1 MLGRTNLI
9 KFPWLQAARAMGA
22 QCGRTLLLVLAL
34 MLFQA
39 RIAACCITCGVEC
52 SNLKIL
58 AWHRKLLP
66 WKSIEIPHIPR
77 QPWRLPGR
85 HLSEKFEL
93 KTCKGSNMFQ
103 HFLLA
108 LALILCAGV
117 CDGPKAA
124 NRCAGVGHLPFCS
137 VGVVSLSD
145 SDGVV
150 TATWTSTWTALA
162 AALLYCWNQ
171 GVDNAHGRSCSS
183 EHRDLAVEKP
193 SVALQFWLLRF
204 RSHCDLMAIGYNIGI
219 TSESLRNSQLPNFQR
234 GTCPNIQSQDGW
246 VALISCELMGG

>member
-1 MLGRTNLI
+1 
-9 KFPWLQAARAMGA
+9 MGA

-39 RIAACCITCGVEC
+39 RIAACRITCGVEC
-52 SNLKIL
+52 SNLQIL

-66 WKSIEIPHIPR
+66 WKSIEIPHIPP

-85 HLSEKFEL
+85 HQWLEGSSSLYPSIGSVHRLLKYNFWKIGSRCFNNAARIPAVSEKFEL
-93 KTCKGSNMFQ
+93 NTCKGSNMFQ

-108 LALILCAGV
+108 LARILCAGV

-193 SVALQFWLLRF
+193 SVALQFWLLLEVLEPLWL
-204 RSHCDLMAIGYNIGI
+204 DGYW
-219 TSESLRNSQLPNFQR
+219 L
-234 GTCPNIQSQDGW
+234 
-246 VALISCELMGG
+246 

>member
-1 MLGRTNLI
+1 
-9 KFPWLQAARAMGA
+9 
-22 QCGRTLLLVLAL
+22 
-34 MLFQA
+34 
-39 RIAACCITCGVEC
+39 
-52 SNLKIL
+52 
-58 AWHRKLLP
+58 
-66 WKSIEIPHIPR
+66 
-77 QPWRLPGR
+77 
-85 HLSEKFEL
+85 
-93 KTCKGSNMFQ
+93 MFQ

-108 LALILCAGV
+108 LARILCAGV

-162 AALLYCWNQ
+162 VALLYCWNQ

-193 SVALQFWLLRF
+193 SVALQFWLLLEVPEPLWL
-204 RSHCDLMAIGYNIGI
+204 DGI

-234 GTCPNIQSQDGW
+234 GTCPNIQSQGRLSSSDQLWADGRLAAGSW
-246 VALISCELMGG
+246 I